1 MNMWLSCQKCF
12 VSLTN
17 KKNQNKSTCNDYT
30 FKYFFFK
37 TTDMFESR
45 DRRNIFLEVFLQKNP
60 LKKVKVR
67 WGVLICGRTG
77 VIIQCRWIPQCP
89 SKDTT
94 DHHTRGYLA
103 WELFK
108 LSKDQTS
115 CAITTHLMTDNCGI
129 ILGDR
134 LLWIKTSKILA
145 SITLIFFYA
154 IPCNFVQIREEFLW
168 RKFKNFRNFP
178 WSNRPSGS
186 FITLTKVVIIEINTS
201 YAESLI

>member
-1 MNMWLSCQKCF
+1 
-12 VSLTN
+12 
-17 KKNQNKSTCNDYT
+17 
-30 FKYFFFK
+30 
-37 TTDMFESR
+37 MFESR
-45 DRRNIFLEVFLQKNP
+45 DRRDIFLEVFLQKNP

-77 VIIQCRWIPQCP
+77 VIIQCRWIPQCR

-145 SITLIFFYA
+145 SITLIFFMPFLV
-154 IPCNFVQIREEFLW
+154 ILFKIRKEFLW
-168 RKFKNFRNFP
+168 RK
-178 WSNRPSGS
+178 
-186 FITLTKVVIIEINTS
+186 EI
-201 YAESLI
+201 